1 MSFIQFI
8 LILSRSTLAKMKV
21 ILNSRKAGQTGR
33 ERERERERE
42 SPVSVVDVGEEEEAD
57 YRFVIIL
64 SS

>member
-1 MSFIQFI
+1 
-8 LILSRSTLAKMKV
+8 MKV

>member
-1 MSFIQFI
+1 M
-8 LILSRSTLAKMKV
+8 ILSRSTPAKMKV

-33 ERERERERE
+33 EKERERE